1 MIYKKKP
8 LGPFTVDLNDS
19 ECTTVKRGREVF
31 SQRSPRV
38 SMRRS
43 TISRRRRSAE
53 VSRSLGGVLSA
64 WMDSVAELEGSRW
77 GAAGSVILADC
88 SPAPYLP
95 SIILESLASFA
106 PLNKHR
112 LYDPDGG
119 SFEPLL
125 SLLLY
130 SSFLPSI
137 IPSPS
142 FTYFPRVAIIPFNH
156 PSCSLLTDS
165 RSVPACCPPLSLFP
179 PVLTHRV
186 LSSTSESSEHE
197 DKSTDAS
204 GDAAPQSCPEVQSEA
219 PKEDGLS
226 TPIAAPQPEDN
237 DELGPLPDNWEMAY
251 TEKGEVYFIE

>member
-1 MIYKKKP
+1 MP
-8 LGPFTVDLNDS
+8 G
-19 ECTTVKRGREVF
+19 
-31 SQRSPRV
+31 
-38 SMRRS
+38 
-43 TISRRRRSAE
+43 AE
-53 VSRSLGGVLSA
+53 VSHSLGMGGGVVSP
-64 WMDSVAELEGSRW
+64 WMDGVAELEGSRW

-106 PLNKHR
+106 PLNKHT

-156 PSCSLLTDS
+156 PSRSLLTNS
-165 RSVPACCPPLSLFP
+165 RSVPACCPPPFPLSATLSLP
-179 PVLTHRV
+179 SGTDSPCPVVNLRV
-186 LSSTSESSEHE
+186 KRT
-197 DKSTDAS
+197 
-204 GDAAPQSCPEVQSEA
+204 
-219 PKEDGLS
+219 
-226 TPIAAPQPEDN
+226 
-237 DELGPLPDNWEMAY
+237 
-251 TEKGEVYFIE
+251 

>member
-1 MIYKKKP
+1 M
-8 LGPFTVDLNDS
+8 G
-19 ECTTVKRGREVF
+19 C
-31 SQRSPRV
+31 
-38 SMRRS
+38 
-43 TISRRRRSAE
+43 
-53 VSRSLGGVLSA
+53 GGLS
-64 WMDSVAELEGSRW
+64 
-77 GAAGSVILADC
+77 
-88 SPAPYLP
+88 

-106 PLNKHR
+106 PLNKHT

-156 PSCSLLTDS
+156 PSRSLLTNS
-165 RSVPACCPPLSLFP
+165 RSVPACCPPPLSQPPSLFP
-179 PVLTHRV
+179 PVLTHPV

-204 GDAAPQSCPEVQSEA
+204 GDAAPQSCPAEVQSEA

-226 TPIAAPQPEDN
+226 TPIAAPQLEDN